1 MNSVARL
8 WRLASSDDAQE
19 EQRGRAPT
27 LAPREEDDFPY
38 TVEIRNYTGACAE
51 QTLAVTVSRRIGFAT
66 YYAALEL
73 YSDRSI
79 TLRHKGLVVA
89 RWNARKH

>member
-51 QTLAVTVSRRIGFAT
+51 QTLAVNRQQK
-66 YYAALEL
+66 
-73 YSDRSI
+73 DR
-79 TLRHKGLVVA
+79 LRYLLCGT
-89 RWNARKH
+89 